1 MIGAIVWRLARP
13 VIAAVLASSLI
24 VAAMSGAYAAPPLGL
39 ELRPY
44 AASAGSVAAERVR
57 FISPDPWDPT
67 IPGVGTNRY
76 AYAHND
82 PINKSDPSG
91 HEVTDYVILGG
102 LLAGWM
108 GISIGGAWNTQ
119 NNPPGTPGQTP
130 GIGHNGGPPL
140 DGPAEPAPQPPTP
153 PQMDPAGA
161 ALGAAAAALA
171 YGTDYS
177 GELAP
182 GVSVENGMVI
192 GSYGALVDAG
202 FTDAHHVIQNA
213 AVRDLPGY
221 DPKAAPAVALP
232 GPAGVPSSP
241 HGMTRPAQ
249 RKSDWGTYGIER
261 SVAYHSLRA
270 AGYTDAQAR
279 AALSRADEH
288 FGRLGVKS
296 DTPTRRPGDRTLPDT
311 APSPDSKNPATER

>member
-1 MIGAIVWRLARP
+1 MIGAIVWRLTRP
-13 VIAAVLASSLI
+13 VIAAVLVSSLI
-24 VAAMSGAYAAPPLGL
+24 VAAMSGAYATPSLGL
-39 ELRPY
+39 QSLAGTDSSRPV
-44 AASAGSVAAERVR
+44 GLVR
-57 FISPDPWDPT
+57 FISPDPWDPI

-76 AYAHND
+76 AYADND
-82 PINKSDPSG
+82 PINKSDPTG
-91 HEVTDYVILGG
+91 HNVWSKWANESIWHG
-102 LLAGWM
+102 LDAIFGPCVC
-108 GISIGGAWNTQ
+108 SVPAND
-119 NNPPGTPGQTP
+119 NNQPP

-140 DGPAEPAPQPPTP
+140 DGPTDPAPPTP

-202 FTDAHHVIQNA
+202 FKDAHHVIQNA
-213 AVRDLPGY
+213 AVKELPGY

-232 GPAGVPSSP
+232 GPARDPTSP

-249 RKSDWGTYGIER
+249 RRNNWGTYGIER
-261 SVAYHSLRA
+261 DVAYQSLRD
-270 AGYTDAQAR
+270 AG
-279 AALSRADEH
+279 
-288 FGRLGVKS
+288 
-296 DTPTRRPGDRTLPDT
+296 
-311 APSPDSKNPATER
+311 

>member
-1 MIGAIVWRLARP
+1 MLGAIVRRLARS
-13 VIAAVLASSLI
+13 VIAAVVTSSLI
-24 VAAMSGAYAAPPLGL
+24 VAATSGAYAAPSLGL
-39 ELRPY
+39 VLLPG
-44 AASAGSVAAERVR
+44 AGPSGPVERVR

-67 IPGVGTNRY
+67 VPGVGTNRY
-76 AYAHND
+76 AYAGND

-91 HEVTDYVILGG
+91 HQESSPISVWDGLA
-102 LLAGWM
+102 LLAL
-108 GISIGGAWNTQ
+108 GAYVYTQ
-119 NNPPGTPGQTP
+119 SQDKPP

-140 DGPAEPAPQPPTP
+140 DGPTQPAPQPPTP

-221 DPKAAPAVALP
+221 DPKTAPAVALP
-232 GPAGVPSSP
+232 GPAGVLSSP

-261 SVAYHSLRA
+261 DIAYRSLRA

-311 APSPDSKNPATER
+311 APGPDSKNPATER